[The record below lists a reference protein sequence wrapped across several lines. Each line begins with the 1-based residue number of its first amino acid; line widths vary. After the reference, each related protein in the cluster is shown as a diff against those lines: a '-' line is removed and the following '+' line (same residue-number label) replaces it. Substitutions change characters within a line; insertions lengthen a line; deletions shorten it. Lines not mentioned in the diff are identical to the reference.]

1 MTTIEYTNNQNA
13 YISSIH
19 EYQYIFELVK
29 CCGYKEWITIYKR
42 KTLKDLYDNLYS
54 QLKLTEFSKPVHLY
68 IIKNGGEIKL
78 VDNDET
84 LLSDY
89 IYANREYFKPVYTL
103 PCKVIYSLYIDDGCC
118 HKDHSSNEILC
129 NIHNEDIELK

>member
-68 IIKNGGEIKL
+68 IIKNGGEIK
-78 VDNDET
+78 
-84 LLSDY
+84 
-89 IYANREYFKPVYTL
+89 PVYPL
-103 PCKVIYSLYIDDGCC
+103 PCKVKYSLYIDDGCC